1 MTELKFKSNIKCT
14 GCLAKVTP
22 LLDAE
27 TSIDK
32 WEVDIMIPSKVLTIS
47 TPETDVDKITKLVED
62 TLGKA
67 GFKIEEI

>member
-1 MTELKFKSNIKCT
+1 MTTLKFKSNIKCS

-32 WEVDIMIPSKVLTIS
+32 WEVDIFTPAKILTINTEES
-47 TPETDVDKITKLVED
+47 DVEKITKLVED
-62 TLGKA
+62 TVGKA

>member
-1 MTELKFKSNIKCT
+1 MTTLKFKSNIKCS

-27 TSIDK
+27 TSIAK
-32 WEVDIMIPSKVLTIS
+32 WEVDILTPAKILTITTEES
-47 TPETDVDKITKLVED
+47 DVEKITKLVED
-62 TLGKA
+62 TVGKA

>member
-1 MTELKFKSNIKCT
+1 MTIVKFKSNIKCS

-32 WEVDIMIPSKVLTIS
+32 WEVDIFTPAKILTI
-47 TPETDVDKITKLVED
+47 TTEETDVDKITKLVGD
-62 TLGKA
+62 TVGKA
-67 GFKIEEI
+67 GFTVEEI

>member
-1 MTELKFKSNIKCT
+1 MTTLKFKSNIKCS
-14 GCLAKVTP
+14 GCIATVTP

-32 WEVDIMIPSKVLTIS
+32 WEVDIFTPAKILTI
-47 TPETDVDKITKLVED
+47 TTEETDVDKITKLVED
-62 TLGKA
+62 TVGKA